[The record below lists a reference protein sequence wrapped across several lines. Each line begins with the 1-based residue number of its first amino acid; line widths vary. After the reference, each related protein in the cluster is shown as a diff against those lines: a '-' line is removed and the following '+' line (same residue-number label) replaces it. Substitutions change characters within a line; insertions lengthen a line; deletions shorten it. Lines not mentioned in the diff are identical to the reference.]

1 MVKIV
6 ETEEREDAEAAAAK
20 KAKDKSK
27 KNEKKTGKK
36 KAAAKSK
43 KSKTIAESE
52 NDDWVFSNAGDNNL
66 SLNLSLTEHLGLETF
81 EETWDKSSVSSKKS
95 KSSKSKTKSADITS
109 FTEKASKPKEAT
121 VSSCTRA
128 KVKKLMSPSKRV
140 SFSHEWKSLK
150 LHGLINPMNEKRYS
164 QTVLE
169 NTLSFSNETII

>member
-36 KAAAKSK
+36 KAVGKSK

-52 NDDWVFSNAGDNNL
+52 NDDDGFSKESDNIL
-66 SLNLSLTEHLGLETF
+66 SVTERLGLEIF
-81 EETWDKSSVSSKKS
+81 AETWDTSSVSSKKS
-95 KSSKSKTKSADITS
+95 KSSKSKTKSAEFTS
-109 FTEKASKPKEAT
+109 FMEKASKPKDIG
-121 VSSCTRA
+121 SSSTKA
-128 KVKKLMSPSKRV
+128 KVKKLMSPSKQV

-169 NTLSFSNETII
+169 NTL